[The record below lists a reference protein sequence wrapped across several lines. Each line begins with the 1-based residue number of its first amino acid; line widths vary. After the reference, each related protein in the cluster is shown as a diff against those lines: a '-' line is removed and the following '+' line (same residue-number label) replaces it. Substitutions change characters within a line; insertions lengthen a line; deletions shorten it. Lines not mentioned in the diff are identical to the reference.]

1 MGNFVS
7 CFRSCLYLSP
17 HPLLLLSLFSTSSAS
32 GVSNPSCWLYPI
44 FNILPFSLFTTKTL
58 SPPPSSPP
66 TNTSFHGPQQL
77 AFARNNT
84 STPLISDH
92 AIVDPSHPVPEQNLS
107 FFGGIF
113 DEWFGIPFQGI
124 FLLHIF
130 VCRTTPKF

>member
-44 FNILPFSLFTTKTL
+44 FNILPFSLFTTKNL

-66 TNTSFHGPQQL
+66 TKSSFHEPIFL
-77 AFARNNT
+77 AVTRDDT
-84 STPLISDH
+84 SISLRSAH
-92 AIVDPSHPVPEQNLS
+92 AIVDSSHPVP
-107 FFGGIF
+107 
-113 DEWFGIPFQGI
+113 
-124 FLLHIF
+124 
-130 VCRTTPKF
+130 